1 MTEGKSAIVFGEE
14 KLTPEQEAEYR
25 KKIENARNRG
35 VNALKGND
43 PVRGDRSSMPD
54 FKRLQALRDQ
64 KNAVSGLSDDGG
76 VQPRPAGSPIL
87 SPQTEQQL
95 KELKEIAEAQ
105 KNEPI
110 PPEEPKSEKKEEKKE
125 ESPFDLL
132 DFDDLRA
139 SEAERLLNNKKRRE
153 EIEARCAPM
162 SFEDLLYKNEV
173 QQRVPIIPGKFE
185 PTFRSLTPEESL
197 FVKRYIAREQNISDQ
212 YLLEK
217 YNLCLLTCSL
227 VAINDR
233 MLPDHRNQAGEP
245 DEKLFEAKLKIILKK
260 SGYIVADM
268 GINYVWFDLRVRK
281 LITADGLKNG

>member
-1 MTEGKSAIVFGEE
+1 MNDGKAAIVFGEE
-14 KLTPEQEAEYR
+14 KLTPDQEAEYR

-43 PVRGDRSSMPD
+43 PVRGEKTSMPD
-54 FKRLQALRDQ
+54 FKRLQASRDQ
-64 KNAVSGLSDDGG
+64 KHAVSGLSDDGG
-76 VQPRPAGSPIL
+76 VQPRPAGSPVL

-95 KELKEIAEAQ
+95 KEMAEAQ
-105 KNEPI
+105 KNELR
-110 PPEEPKSEKKEEKKE
+110 PPEEPKNEKEEKKE
-125 ESPFDLL
+125 ENPFDLL
-132 DFDDLRA
+132 DFDELRA
-139 SEAERLLNNKKRRE
+139 SEAEKLLNNKKRRE
-153 EIEARCAPM
+153 EIESRCAPM

-173 QQRVPIIPGKFE
+173 HQRVPIIPGKFE
-185 PTFRSLTPEESL
+185 PTFRSITPEESL

-227 VAINDR
+227 FAINDNA
-233 MLPDHRNQAGEP
+233 LPDHRNQAGEP
-245 DEKLFEAKLKIILKK
+245 DEKLFEAKLKVILKK